1 NDFTVLG
8 PVPGVYRYQKNQEKW
23 VLTLMGKNILIMK
36 TKLKEGLSTLNSENI
51 ADRNIRIQTEVNP
64 VHIV

>member
-1 NDFTVLG
+1 
-8 PVPGVYRYQKNQEKW
+8 
-23 VLTLMGKNILIMK
+23 MGKNILIMK